1 MSSPSPLI
9 ALRELSSSDSSTE
22 TASSSGGFSTG
33 SGDTSLTTL
42 TLPQSP
48 HLKGDDRLDDIDLS
62 STTISGSPA
71 LSGGEEGPTSG
82 DAEVEANGRRSS
94 TVTSQLREAVQ
105 SGWKKLL
112 DKKLTFAQALFV
124 FTINLVLLA
133 LQIITVLTSNQ
144 PTSVDRQSLQQEVD
158 TTEMQKAL
166 LQKAVEGVKAA
177 NSTLDIS
184 KESLLTEIQLLQTE
198 RESLAAEKASLD
210 DQKQLLELAK
220 WTAYHEYI
228 KGCAAYAVPY
238 ISLPHDSRPSALTVE
253 C

>member
-9 ALRELSSSDSSTE
+9 ALRELSSSDSST
-22 TASSSGGFSTG
+22 AAPSSGGFSTG

-48 HLKGDDRLDDIDLS
+48 HLRGDDRLDDVDLS
-62 STTISGSPA
+62 SATISGSPA
-71 LSGGEEGPTSG
+71 SGGEEGPTSG
-82 DAEVEANGRRSS
+82 NAEVEANGRRSS

-105 SGWKKLL
+105 SGWKKVL

-124 FTINLVLLA
+124 FAINVVLLA
-133 LQIITVLTSNQ
+133 LQIITVLASNQ

-158 TTEMQKAL
+158 TKEMQKAL
-166 LQKAVEGVKAA
+166 LQKAVEGVKAD

-228 KGCAAYAVPY
+228 KGCAVYAVPY
-238 ISLPHDSRPSALTVE
+238 FLPHDNRPSALTVE